1 MIPNPSRRHP
11 NASLGG
17 TGGTAG
23 VALVWLLTSYAHM
36 PLNATQ
42 GAAVATGS
50 ATAFLVIG
58 RHGFK
63 GIWRILCD
71 GVGQGDE
78 T

>member
-11 NASLGG
+11 NATLGG
-17 TGGTAG
+17 TGGSLG
-23 VALVWLLTSYAHM
+23 VGLVWLLTNYAGI
-36 PLNATQ
+36 PLNAVQ
-42 GAAVATGS
+42 GATIATG
-50 ATAFLVIG
+50 AAAGILVVG
-58 RHGFK
+58 RHGLK